1 MEIQTTRVTSGFFD
15 RKVGYFKKSLEK
27 VGYFKKKSLE
37 KVEDFKKSPLKKLFM
52 WYNTIT
58 KGDNFHEIKT

>member
-27 VGYFKKKSLE
+27 VGYFKK
-37 KVEDFKKSPLKKLFM
+37 SPLKKL
-52 WYNTIT
+52 WIL
-58 KGDNFHEIKT
+58 KKVP